1 MPGYQVPLTTV
12 DANTTINNQKLITT
26 GNDIGKNYIIN
37 GGFDVWQRGNSVSIA
52 QGYCGPDRWR
62 ADFAVAVILGT
73 WERGTF
79 APGQTDVPGNPKYY
93 WRINVTNTNGSG
105 TMEPNTHIED
115 VSTLSGE
122 VVTLSFWARINSG
135 TRSIAWVA
143 RQNFGTGGSGSVDT
157 TFGAANLTTAWQ
169 KFTFTITI
177 PGISGKTVGAD
188 SSLRIFSTGYASS
201 PSAYQIDYANIQLER
216 GPNATPFSRAGGTIQ
231 GELSA
236 CQRYYWQTDSATSY
250 FYSGFTYSSTI
261 FFSQIPYPVTMRTSP
276 SLLTTGSGSD
286 YRILQGGSF
295 IATSAPTLE
304 TSLKNVATLRY
315 TGSGYT
321 VGYGGAGSGNTSNS
335 YLAFS
340 SEI

>member
-12 DANTTINNQKLITT
+12 DANTTINNQKLVTT
-26 GNDIGKNYIIN
+26 GLNVGKNYIIN
-37 GGFDVWQRGNSVSIA
+37 GAMEIDQRNTATTAVTVSSALKYTVDRWFLYNPGANTISAQRVAGTNTGTKYALQINGAAGFTGGNFGQRVESLHIHPLAGQTVTFSMKIYSTVIISNAQLYGISCSTPSDSSYDVTMFTQGVSI
-52 QGYCGPDRWR
+52 GVG
-62 ADFAVAVILGT
+62 L
-73 WERGTF
+73 
-79 APGQTDVPGNPKYY
+79 N
-93 WRINVTNTNGSG
+93 NLSVTVTLPASLTNGGEFGLATGTIGAGQYIQISAVQVEAGSSVTPFARSG
-105 TMEPNTHIED
+105 
-115 VSTLSGE
+115 VTLAGE
-122 VVTLSFWARINSG
+122 V
-135 TRSIAWVA
+135 
-143 RQNFGTGGSGSVDT
+143 
-157 TFGAANLTTAWQ
+157 
-169 KFTFTITI
+169 
-177 PGISGKTVGAD
+177 
-188 SSLRIFSTGYASS
+188 AS
-201 PSAYQIDYANIQLER
+201 
-216 GPNATPFSRAGGTIQ
+216 
-231 GELSA
+231 

-295 IATSAPTLE
+295 ISTSAPTLE

-340 SEI
+340 SEL